1 MAQSKKNFASFLHL
15 LSTMRFAITML
26 CFIGIASVIGT
37 ILKQNEPYE
46 NYIIKFGQFWFEF
59 FEAMGLYNVYQALW
73 FLLILLFLIIST
85 SFCVSRNSPKIL
97 KEYKKFQLNAR
108 EKSLSSFKHSYQIPV
123 KEFNASKLE
132 KFLLKNKFRL
142 KQNINKDGSLIIS
155 AKKGDFQKLGYIFT
169 HLAIIIISVGGLM
182 DGNLVL
188 KMQELTGSKQ
198 IIYEDLALNDI
209 PDTGKLTT
217 SNFSYRAQM
226 LLREGE
232 KQSVAVLKA
241 KEGYFI
247 QDLPFVVGLND
258 FRIEHYSTGQPKSFE
273 SDLIVEDKA
282 TGQLVKKTI
291 DVNNP
296 LTFNGITIYQS
307 SFEDGGSELS
317 LDLWNLHST
326 DMASPMESVIFKKN
340 ELLIANKKYFFEF
353 NDFRKFNILDIE
365 IGNEKKPTNVGPS
378 FIYKVRNESGQ
389 ANEYQ
394 TYQFPMNI
402 DGSSYYISGMRKTPQ
417 EDYQYLKLPADANG
431 KIDGFM
437 LFKSFL
443 NSPSKLS
450 NLIESVVEKSFPNG
464 GEKSQIYFEG
474 VKRVM
479 AEFVKGGYSQVAAAI
494 DTSIP
499 LDDQKRIANSYIKI
513 IFLVG
518 QELIDTYSNDNDAF
532 LFENNQ
538 KFVQESLTGFN
549 DSFFYGLPIFLELK
563 DYVHVQSSGL
573 QLTKSPGQFWV
584 YLGSILLV
592 LGIFCM
598 IYIQEVRLWILKKKN
613 NKNVL
618 LALATNRHRYEF
630 DQFAKKVSQQIRKIL
645 N

>member
-1 MAQSKKNFASFLHL
+1 
-15 LSTMRFAITML
+15 MRFAITML

-59 FEAMGLYNVYQALW
+59 FEAMGLYNVYQAFW
-73 FLLILLFLIIST
+73 FLLILIFLIIST
-85 SFCVSRNSPKIL
+85 SLCVSRNSPKIL

-108 EKSLSSFKHSYQIPV
+108 ERSLKSFKHSYEIPV
-123 KEFNASKLE
+123 KKFSTSKLE
-132 KFLLKNKFRL
+132 KLLTENKFRVK
-142 KQNINKDGSLIIS
+142 KQTKKNGDLIIS
-155 AKKGDFQKLGYIFT
+155 AKKGDLQKLGYIFT
-169 HLAIIIISVGGLM
+169 HLAIIIISIGGLM

-198 IIYEDLALNDI
+198 IIYEDLALNDV
-209 PDTGKLTT
+209 PESGKLTN

-247 QDLPFVVGLND
+247 QDLPFIVGLND

-273 SDLIVEDKA
+273 SDLIVEDKE
-282 TGQLVKKTI
+282 TGELIKKTI
-291 DVNNP
+291 NVNTP
-296 LTFNGITIYQS
+296 LTFNGVTIYQS
-307 SFEDGGSELS
+307 SFEDGGSELA
-317 LDLWNLHST
+317 LDVWNLHSAEKT
-326 DMASPMESVIFKKN
+326 SKMESIIFKKN
-340 ELLIANKKYFFEF
+340 ELVINNQTYFFEF

-389 ANEYQ
+389 AKEYQ
-394 TYQFPMNI
+394 TYQYPMMI
-402 DGSSYYISGMRKTPQ
+402 DNSSYFVSGMRKTPQ

-431 KIDGFM
+431 EINGFIIFRE
-437 LFKSFL
+437 LLHSPQIL
-443 NSPSKLS
+443 NNTIKR
-450 NLIESVVEKSFPNG
+450 VVAQSFPEG

-474 VKRVM
+474 VDRVLSGFI
-479 AEFVKGGYSQVAAAI
+479 EGGYSQIAESI
-494 DTSIP
+494 DTTLPIE
-499 LDDQKRIANSYIKI
+499 DQERIANSYIKI

-518 QELIDTYSNDNDAF
+518 KELITIYELNNIEADQF
-532 LFENNQ
+532 LFESNH

-563 DYVHVQSSGL
+563 NYVHVQSSGL

-598 IYIQEVRLWILKKKN
+598 IYIQEVRLWILKKKD
-613 NKNVL
+613 NKPK
-618 LALATNRHRYEF
+618 T
-630 DQFAKKVSQQIRKIL
+630 DQVI
-645 N
+645 

>member
-1 MAQSKKNFASFLHL
+1 
-15 LSTMRFAITML
+15 MRFAITML

-37 ILKQNEPYE
+37 ILKQNELYE

-59 FEAMGLYNVYQALW
+59 FEVMGLYNVYQAFW
-73 FLLILLFLIIST
+73 FLVILIFLIIST

-108 EKSLSSFKHSYQIPV
+108 EKSLSSFKHSYEFPV
-123 KEFNASKLE
+123 KKFDFVKLE
-132 KFLLKNKFRL
+132 KLLLDNKFRL
-142 KQNINKDGSLIIS
+142 KRQIKKDGSLILS

-169 HLAIIIISVGGLM
+169 HLAIIIISIGGLM

-188 KMQELTGSKQ
+188 KMQELTGTKQ

-209 PDTGKLTT
+209 PETGKLKT

-232 KQSVAVLKA
+232 KQSVAVLKV
-241 KEGYFI
+241 KEGYLI
-247 QDLPFVVGLND
+247 QDLPFSVGLSD
-258 FRIEHYSTGQPKSFE
+258 FRIKHYSTGQPKSFE

-282 TGQLVKKTI
+282 SGQLVKKTI
-291 DVNNP
+291 NVNNP

-307 SFEDGGSELS
+307 SFEDGGSELA
-317 LDLWNLHST
+317 LDIWNLHSPEK
-326 DMASPMESVIFKKN
+326 ASKMESVIFKKN
-340 ELLIANKKYFFEF
+340 ELVFNEKKYFFEF

-365 IGNEKKPTNVGPS
+365 SGNKKTPTNVGPS

-389 ANEYQ
+389 AHEYQ
-394 TYQFPMNI
+394 TYQFPMRI
-402 DGSSYYISGMRKTPQ
+402 DKSLYFVSGMRKTPQ
-417 EDYQYLKLPADANG
+417 EEYQYLKLPADANG
-431 KIDGFM
+431 EIEGFM
-437 LFKSFL
+437 IFRALLHSPQTL
-443 NSPSKLS
+443 NDA
-450 NLIESVVEKSFPNG
+450 IEKVVAQSFPEG

-479 AEFVKGGYSQVAAAI
+479 SEFVHGGYSQIASSI
-494 DTSIP
+494 DPSIS
-499 LDDQKRIANSYIKI
+499 LEDQKRIANSYIKI

-518 QELIDTYSNDNDAF
+518 QELIDIYQSNNAEIDNF
-532 LFENNQ
+532 LFESNY
-538 KFVQESLTGFN
+538 KFVQEALTGFN

-563 DYVHVQSSGL
+563 EYVHIQSSGL

-584 YLGSILLV
+584 YLGCILLV

-598 IYIQEVRLWILKKKN
+598 IYIQEVRLWVLKKKDK
-613 NKNVL
+613 KNVL
-618 LALATNRHRYEF
+618 VALTTNRHRYEF
-630 DQFAKKVSQQIRKIL
+630 DQFAVRISQQIRKIL

>member
-1 MAQSKKNFASFLHL
+1 
-15 LSTMRFAITML
+15 MRFAITML
-26 CFIGIASVIGT
+26 SFIGIASVIGT

-59 FEAMGLYNVYQALW
+59 FEAMGLYNVYQAFW
-73 FLLILLFLIIST
+73 FLAILIFLILST
-85 SFCVSRNSPKIL
+85 SFCVSRNSPKII
-97 KEYKKFQLNAR
+97 KEYKRFQLNAR
-108 EKSLSSFKHSYQIPV
+108 EKSLSSFKHSYKIPI
-123 KEFNASKLE
+123 KEFNINKLE
-132 KFLLKNKFRL
+132 TFLLKNKFRF
-142 KQNINKDGSLIIS
+142 KQQFNNDGSVIIS

-169 HLAIIIISVGGLM
+169 HLAIIIISIGGLM

-188 KMQELTGSKQ
+188 KMQELTGSKK
-198 IIYEDLALNDI
+198 IIYEDLALKDI
-209 PDTGKLTT
+209 PDSGKLTT

-273 SDLIVEDKA
+273 SDLIVEDKK
-282 TGQLVKKTI
+282 TGELVKKTI
-291 DVNNP
+291 NVNSP
-296 LTFNGITIYQS
+296 LSFNGVTIYQS

-317 LDLWNLHST
+317 LDLWNLHSS
-326 DMASPMESVIFKKN
+326 DKPSPMNSVIFKEN
-340 ELLIANKKYFFEF
+340 ELFLDKKKYLFEF

-365 IGNEKKPTNVGPS
+365 IGNEKRPTNVGPS

-402 DGSSYYISGMRKTPQ
+402 DDSSFFVSGMRKTPQ

-431 KIDGFM
+431 QLDGFM
-437 LFKSFL
+437 IFKTLL
-443 NSPSKLS
+443 NSPDKVSDA
-450 NLIESVVEKSFPNG
+450 IEKVVTKSFPNG

-474 VKRVM
+474 VKRVIS
-479 AEFVKGGYSQVAAAI
+479 EFIAGGYSQVAESI
-494 DTSIP
+494 DSSVSV
-499 LDDQKRIANSYIKI
+499 DNQKRIANSYIKI
-513 IFLVG
+513 IFLLG
-518 QELIDTYSNDNDAF
+518 QELIESYKINNPNNESF

-598 IYIQEVRLWILKKKN
+598 IYIQEVRLWVFKKKT
-613 NKNVL
+613 NKDVL
-618 LALATNRHRYEF
+618 LAITTNRHRYEF
-630 DQFAKKVSQQIRKIL
+630 DQFAKKITQQIRKIL

>member
-1 MAQSKKNFASFLHL
+1 
-15 LSTMRFAITML
+15 MRFAITML

-59 FEAMGLYNVYQALW
+59 FEAMGLYNVYQAFW
-73 FLLILLFLIIST
+73 FLLILIFLIIST

-108 EKSLSSFKHSYQIPV
+108 ERSLKSFKHSYEIPV
-123 KEFNASKLE
+123 KKFSTSKLE
-132 KFLLKNKFRL
+132 KLLTENKFRVK
-142 KQNINKDGSLIIS
+142 KQTNKNGDLIIS
-155 AKKGDFQKLGYIFT
+155 AKKGDLQKLGYIFT
-169 HLAIIIISVGGLM
+169 HLAIIIISIGGLM

-198 IIYEDLALNDI
+198 IIYEDLALNDV
-209 PDTGKLTT
+209 PESGKLTN

-247 QDLPFVVGLND
+247 QDLPFIVGLND

-273 SDLIVEDKA
+273 SDLIVEDKE
-282 TGQLVKKTI
+282 TGELIKKTI
-291 DVNNP
+291 NVNTP
-296 LTFNGITIYQS
+296 LTFNGVTIYQS
-307 SFEDGGSELS
+307 SFEDGGSELA
-317 LDLWNLHST
+317 LDVWNLHSAEKT
-326 DMASPMESVIFKKN
+326 SKMESIIFKKN
-340 ELLIANKKYFFEF
+340 ELLINNQTYFFEF

-389 ANEYQ
+389 AKEYQ
-394 TYQFPMNI
+394 TYQYPMII
-402 DGSSYYISGMRKTPQ
+402 DNSSYFVSGMRKTPQ

-431 KIDGFM
+431 EINGFM
-437 LFKSFL
+437 IFRELLHLPQIL
-443 NSPSKLS
+443 NNAIKR
-450 NLIESVVEKSFPNG
+450 VVAQSFPEG

-474 VKRVM
+474 VDRVLSGFI
-479 AEFVKGGYSQVAAAI
+479 EGGYSQIAESI
-494 DTSIP
+494 DTTLPIE
-499 LDDQKRIANSYIKI
+499 DQERIANSYIKI

-518 QELIDTYSNDNDAF
+518 KELITIYELNNIEADNF
-532 LFENNQ
+532 LFESNH

-563 DYVHVQSSGL
+563 NYVHVQSSGL

-584 YLGSILLV
+584 YLGSVLLV

-598 IYIQEVRLWILKKKN
+598 IYIQEVRLWILKKKD
-613 NKNVL
+613 NKDIL
-618 LALATNRHRYEF
+618 LALTTNRHRLEF
-630 DQFAKKVSQQIRKIL
+630 DQFALKISQLMKKTF